1 MEQEKQNLDC
11 EEKKTYL
18 QKVKEGWKLYG
29 MLFKFSEWLNRLDLK
44 KQRKRE
50 NNENRDNH

>member
-18 QKVKEGWKLYG
+18 QKVKGGWKLYG
-29 MLFKFSEWLNRLDLK
+29 MLFKFSEWLNRLDIK